1 MEEVG
6 DCWKLELGGLV
17 AHREDW
23 TGCQGVQ
30 GEMDAGASEG
40 RGRGQ
45 WESECKLKS
54 PVVTMKHKPPSCP
67 HPAQYLMPLSPPG
80 THSLSGTRLPLD
92 GPL

>member
-1 MEEVG
+1 M
-6 DCWKLELGGLV
+6 

-54 PVVTMKHKPPSCP
+54 PVVTVKHKPPSCP
-67 HPAQYLMPLSPPG
+67 HPAQYLMPLALQVHIHFQAPACQQG
-80 THSLSGTRLPLD
+80 WK
-92 GPL
+92 